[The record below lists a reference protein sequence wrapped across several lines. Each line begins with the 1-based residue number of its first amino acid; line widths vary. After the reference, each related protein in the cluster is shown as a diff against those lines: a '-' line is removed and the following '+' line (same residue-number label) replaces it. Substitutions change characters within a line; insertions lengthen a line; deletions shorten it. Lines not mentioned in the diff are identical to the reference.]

1 VSHAAQRA
9 GDEVASVGAAEA
21 AALRLLA
28 RVALLANEAPA
39 LGPCLTSALREVC
52 EHAGWDLGHAWLL
65 AEDGTGELVSSGRW
79 YLADAERFEPFCAA
93 TAALRLPSGSG
104 FPGRVLAR
112 GAAEA
117 GSVRGDGTDA
127 YADWVPSRVEAAR
140 RCRLLSG
147 FAFPIWI
154 GREPAGVLEFFSRE
168 PATPD
173 AATLDALAQ
182 VGHQIGRVLERER
195 ATRDLRRREAHL
207 AALLGSLADVPVC
220 VLDRDARIVEWFGGI
235 DRGRWGLRAEDAL
248 GKVPSEWFGEERYA
262 PVLALVREAAATG
275 EPRRIEQWFELP
287 RGRFCF
293 DIRLYPISGTSGED
307 ARILAVNHDVTE
319 RRRAE
324 DARRESER
332 RYQALAEAAP
342 VGISRL
348 DGQGNLVYRNR
359 LMAKLSGLSTDEM
372 ASDAWLASLRPGDT
386 EQWRARLASLIENPE
401 PRQVEYAVAR
411 PDGSKIWVLSSTAPE
426 YDDAGHCTGFVSCVL
441 DISERRIAEHA
452 LRESELRFHTLA
464 EALPVGVWRSD
475 RQGRVVYENRR
486 MAEVLDIDPGV
497 LIGADSDERV
507 RLHRAEGRIH
517 ADELA
522 RIMVDFE
529 LAVQERL
536 TYTLEFQWARR
547 DGSKRWLL
555 LRAEPELD
563 AKGEFVGHVG
573 TVNDITE
580 RKLSEEALRESE
592 QRFHTLAESLPVG
605 VWRTDPSGRSVY
617 ENRRMAELLDM
628 RSELLIGLDA
638 GEWMERHLADG
649 RIDPEEVD
657 GILGGFGRAV
667 QAREPYSLEYR
678 WRLRDGGERWLHL
691 RAEPEFDAS
700 GAFVGHVGTISDITE
715 RKLAEQALRE
725 SRHRYQTLA
734 EAMGVGV
741 YRTDPHGR
749 TVYANRR
756 LWELLERDAFALPT
770 GDLAQQLAEIR
781 AEGRMDAAGLER
793 LGRAAQRALDEQRPV
808 STEVRWRAKDGS
820 GRWILLRAEPEFDAD
835 GTFLGLV
842 TTATDVTELKRAE
855 HELARH
861 RDHLGEIVAERTA
874 ELERSHEALRR
885 SERLAAVGTFAAG
898 IAHQINNPVG
908 GILLAA
914 QFAREDLGDR
924 ELVARALDDIAQD
937 ARHVGR
943 IVRGVLEF
951 ARGPSRDPE
960 PCDLNGAVGAC
971 AGQLSQDASER
982 GVMLELELAERL
994 PVVLGNAS
1002 ALEQVLTNLV
1012 WNSIEASARCVRVRT
1027 AAVDAGVELVVA
1039 DDGEGI
1045 AAEDQ
1050 GRVFDPL
1057 FTTRSRR
1064 GGTGLGLAL
1073 AHGIVQAHAG
1083 RIAVAS
1089 RRGEG
1094 TTITILLP
1102 RA

>member
-9 GDEVASVGAAEA
+9 GDEAASVGAAEV

-28 RVALLANEAPA
+28 RVAVLANEAPA
-39 LGPCLTSALREVC
+39 VGPCLTGALREVC
-52 EHAGWDLGHAWLL
+52 EHAGWDVGHAWLL
-65 AEDGTGELVSSGRW
+65 ADDGTGALVSSGHW

-93 TAALRLPSGSG
+93 TAALRLPAGSG

-117 GSVRGDGTDA
+117 GSVRGDGTDG
-127 YADWVPSRVEAAR
+127 YEDWVPPRVEAAR

-195 ATRDLRRREAHL
+195 ATRDLHRREAHL
-207 AALLGSLADVPVC
+207 AALLGSLVDVPMY
-220 VLDRDARIVEWFGGI
+220 VLDRDARIVEWIGGI
-235 DRGRWGLRAEDAL
+235 DGARWGLRPEDAL
-248 GKVPSEWFGEERYA
+248 GKVPSEWFGVASYA

-293 DIRLYPISGTSGED
+293 DIRLYPIPGTSGE
-307 ARILAVNHDVTE
+307 AVRILAVNHDVTE

-324 DARRESER
+324 DALRESER
-332 RYQALAEAAP
+332 RYQTLAEAAP

-348 DGQGNLVYRNR
+348 DRQGQLVYRNR
-359 LMAKLSGLSTDEM
+359 LMAEVSGFSAEEI
-372 ASDAWLASLRPGDT
+372 ARGAWLASIGPGET
-386 EQWRARLASLIENPE
+386 EEWRARIASLIESPE
-401 PRQVEYAVAR
+401 PRQLEYAVSR
-411 PDGSKIWVLSSTAPE
+411 PDGSIRWALWRTAPE
-426 YDDAGHCTGFVSCVL
+426 YDDAGQCTGFVSCVLDITERKAAEDARRESDRRYQTLAEAAPVGIVRLGTAGEVLYRNRRMEQLSGLPVEAMAGDGWLANYQPEDREIWKERRASLLANPGQRQDEYTMVRPDGSTAWVITTSVPEYDDAGQCTGFVSCVL
-441 DISERRIAEHA
+441 DISERRLAEQA
-452 LRESELRFHTLA
+452 LRESEHRFH
-464 EALPVGVWRSD
+464 S
-475 RQGRVVYENRR
+475 
-486 MAEVLDIDPGV
+486 
-497 LIGADSDERV
+497 
-507 RLHRAEGRIH
+507 
-517 ADELA
+517 
-522 RIMVDFE
+522 
-529 LAVQERL
+529 
-536 TYTLEFQWARR
+536 
-547 DGSKRWLL
+547 
-555 LRAEPELD
+555 
-563 AKGEFVGHVG
+563 
-573 TVNDITE
+573 
-580 RKLSEEALRESE
+580 
-592 QRFHTLAESLPVG
+592 LAESLPVG
-605 VWRTDPSGRSVY
+605 VWRTDAAGRSVY
-617 ENRRMAELLDM
+617 ENRRMAELLDLEPG
-628 RSELLIGLDA
+628 SLIGLDSA
-638 GEWMERHLADG
+638 ERTG
-649 RIDPEEVD
+649 RHRVEGRVDPDAIDRIRD
-657 GILGGFGRAV
+657 GFGAAV
-667 QAREPYSLEYR
+667 AAERPYAAEYR
-678 WRLRDGGERWLHL
+678 WRRRDGSDRWLHL
-691 RAEPEFDAS
+691 RAEPELDAS
-700 GAFVGHVGTISDITE
+700 GAFVGHVGTVSDITD
-715 RKLAEQALRE
+715 RKFAEQALRE

-741 YRTDPHGR
+741 YRTDPLGR

-756 LWELLERDAFALPT
+756 LWELIERDAIAIPS
-770 GDLAQQLAEIR
+770 GDLALQLAEVR
-781 AEGRMDAAGLER
+781 AEGRMDAAGIERAGRDMQAALE
-793 LGRAAQRALDEQRPV
+793 GRSPV
-808 STEVRWRAKDGS
+808 TSELLWRARDGAQ
-820 GRWILLRAEPEFDAD
+820 RWILLRAEPEFDAD
-835 GTFLGLV
+835 GAFLGLV

-855 HELARH
+855 QELARH
-861 RDHLGEIVAERTA
+861 RDRLGELVAERTA

-914 QFAREDLGDR
+914 QFAREDPGNR
-924 ELVARALDDIAQD
+924 ELVARALGDIAQD

-971 AGQLSQDASER
+971 TGQLSQDASER
-982 GVMLELELAERL
+982 GVVLELELAERL
-994 PVVLGNAS
+994 PAVLGNAS

-1012 WNSIEASARCVRVRT
+1012 WNAIEASARCVRVRT
-1027 AAVDAGVELVVA
+1027 AAVDGGVELTVA

-1045 AAEDQ
+1045 AAEDLD
-1050 GRVFDPL
+1050 RVFDPL
-1057 FTTRSRR
+1057 FTTRSRS